1 MHDVDEL
8 CMLFAWRP
16 EATVGRNRQASLWG
30 SILQCAQ
37 VFLTKVGIFEVVD
50 TPIDRDVIYLGGG
63 PNLATSRGRGC
74 SDDMVVKA
82 PASSE

>member
-1 MHDVDEL
+1 MHDADEL

-37 VFLTKVGIFEVVD
+37 VFPTKVGMFEVVD
-50 TPIDRDVIYLGGG
+50 TTIERDVIYLGRAESE
-63 PNLATSRGRGC
+63 PDLATW
-74 SDDMVVKA
+74 VL
-82 PASSE
+82 